1 MEEKSHIQWCIY
13 DIEHSDY
20 NFALNRKTLNK
31 IENWE
36 NVEMVLHHYPPNDSI
51 ENIQERM
58 KKALVLGLL
67 SDKDRVEKMTNALV
81 KNHTKDSKDVTIKI
95 SKDLIQTL
103 LEFKWDSFWSG
114 YEYRYNFR
122 WDKMIFYVN
131 DSFDKQCLES
141 NIDFYNQ

>member
-1 MEEKSHIQWCIY
+1 
-13 DIEHSDY
+13 
-20 NFALNRKTLNK
+20 
-31 IENWE
+31 
-36 NVEMVLHHYPPNDSI
+36 MVLHHYPPNDSI

-103 LEFKWDSFWSG
+103 LEFK
-114 YEYRYNFR
+114 
-122 WDKMIFYVN
+122 
-131 DSFDKQCLES
+131 
-141 NIDFYNQ
+141 